1 MKSPRAN
8 FALTVCENLVYVFG
22 GISARESI
30 HRPTITSTICE
41 KYDPNTDKWDEH
53 EIKGAFPLAAFGWT
67 ALPPYDNKG
76 ESSRILILGGT
87 DGNLIQEDQYI
98 VDFKA
103 QKCDVFA
110 NTIDQQLAMSKLV
123 CRDNKLYCIAGFN
136 SVGVNYERG
145 LDEGSEW
152 KEFQRKHSSILT
164 NGANLELAHSSFL
177 YFE

>member
-103 QKCDVFA
+103 
-110 NTIDQQLAMSKLV
+110 
-123 CRDNKLYCIAGFN
+123 
-136 SVGVNYERG
+136 
-145 LDEGSEW
+145 
-152 KEFQRKHSSILT
+152 
-164 NGANLELAHSSFL
+164 
-177 YFE
+177 